1 MLVFSIFVLAA
12 VIGKASA
19 AVAADEVLSLPGWT
33 GALPTKQYS
42 GYLSI
47 SGKNTHIIYIYILC
61 IIV

>member
-1 MLVFSIFVLAA
+1 MLVFSFFILAA

-47 SGKNTHIIYIYILC
+47 TGMKRINNT
-61 IIV
+61 